1 VNHPHARE
9 GRRPIDSQSGIE
21 RIGRDGV
28 RRLAAAGAS
37 LVEVLPPKEYQDL
50 HLPGA
55 INLPLKRLVAEAP
68 ARLASTRAVVV
79 YCYDHQ

>member
-1 VNHPHARE
+1 MDPQNR
-9 GRRPIDSQSGIE
+9 IQ
-21 RIGRDGV
+21 RIGRDDV
-28 RRLAAAGAS
+28 RRLAEAGAS
-37 LVEVLPPKEYQDL
+37 LVEVLPPQEYRDL

-55 INLPLKRLVAEAP
+55 INLPLKRLMAEAP

>member
-1 VNHPHARE
+1 M
-9 GRRPIDSQSGIE
+9 DSQSPIE
-21 RIGRDGV
+21 RIGRDQV
-28 RRLAAAGAS
+28 QQLAAAGAA
-37 LVEVLPPKEYQDL
+37 LVEVLPPQEYRDL

-55 INLPLKRLVAEAP
+55 INLPLKRLVSEAP